1 MNWNKSW
8 KTLDEEYKD
17 IDENNIQILWP
28 SKSVS
33 EEIVLSHMEQ
43 IWNDFIYPD
52 GATPAFFPSAVVK
65 RTRRRML
72 MVRYYGPHVFEES
85 IMDHVRNVHREI
97 RPQFLH
103 SLEFQ
108 ELRRRMR
115 TVVNLPKESDFE
127 IPYPYGTMLAYSDV
141 DDFPD
146 DRRFIL
152 DEMLTCRLLFTK
164 LLTFL
169 RESYN
174 YECLLCYRKVLM
186 FKSRMER
193 GYGAVDDS
201 WEIYRFFVAPGAPLE
216 VSVSFQIR
224 KKIMLQLAKPSPDI
238 YDEVLRSV
246 ADSLSMAFSD
256 YCTTPDYADLSRWM
270 RDQKRSEG
278 EGRRNGKQHPA
289 DGGGCF
295 DFLA

>member
-8 KTLDEEYKD
+8 KVLDEELKD

-103 SLEFQ
+103 SSDFQ

-115 TVVNLPKESDFE
+115 TVVHLPKESEFE
-127 IPYPYGTMLAYSDV
+127 IPYPYGTMLAYSDI

-146 DRRFIL
+146 ERRFIL
-152 DEMLTCRLLFTK
+152 DEILTCRLLFTK
-164 LLTFL
+164 FL
-169 RESYN
+169 NFLQESYN
-174 YECLLCYRKVLM
+174 SECLLCYRKVLM

-193 GYGAVDDS
+193 GYTAVDDS
-201 WEIYRFFVAPGAPLE
+201 WEIYRFFVAPGSPLE

-224 KKIMLQLAKPSPDI
+224 KKIMLELAKPSPTI
-238 YDEVLRSV
+238 YDEVLRTV

-256 YCTTPDYADLSRWM
+256 YSTTTDYAELSRWM
-270 RDQKRSEG
+270 RDQKRIEDSK
-278 EGRRNGKQHPA
+278 RNGKHPA
-289 DGGGCF
+289 DVGGCF
-295 DFLA
+295 DFLG

>member
-1 MNWNKSW
+1 
-8 KTLDEEYKD
+8 
-17 IDENNIQILWP
+17 
-28 SKSVS
+28 
-33 EEIVLSHMEQ
+33 MEQ
-43 IWNDFIYPD
+43 IWNDFICPD

-103 SLEFQ
+103 SPEFQ

-115 TVVNLPKESDFE
+115 TIVNLPKESEFE
-127 IPYPYGTMLAYSDV
+127 IPYPCGTMLAYSDI

-152 DEMLTCRLLFTK
+152 DEILTCRLLFTK
-164 LLTFL
+164 FLTFL
-169 RESYN
+169 SESYN
-174 YECLLCYRKVLM
+174 AECLLCYRKILM

-193 GYGAVDDS
+193 GYNAVDDS
-201 WEIYRFFVAPGAPLE
+201 WEIYRFFVAPGSPLE

-224 KKIMLQLAKPSPDI
+224 KKIMLQLARPTATI
-238 YDEVLRSV
+238 YDEVLRAV
-246 ADSLSMAFSD
+246 ADSLTMAFSD
-256 YCTTPDYADLSRWM
+256 YTSSPEYAGLSQYM
-270 RDQKRSEG
+270 REEKRKESMSKDD
-278 EGRRNGKQHPA
+278 RSA
-289 DGGGCF
+289 AGCF
-295 DFLA
+295 EFLR